1 LIGLITNEPRVLIV
15 DDDVTLLDALSEA
28 LVLRMG
34 PISIDTCERA
44 LSALKKLAGND
55 YDAIISDIK
64 MPGMD
69 GLTFLSHVRETFPD
83 IPTLLITGHGQ
94 LDLAVQALRTG
105 AFDLIQKPL
114 DRDHL
119 TAALNRAIE
128 TRRLRREVRESQ
140 ESLRKHAAELEQRVE
155 ERTADL
161 KRALRAKDEF
171 LALISH
177 ELRTPV
183 SVIFGNIELLHRMG
197 DKLAEDDKEA
207 AMTDLRR
214 EGRRL
219 RRLVEN
225 ILALARVEYGVANEP
240 EPVSLTKII
249 RQQVEWH
256 QQMYKQR
263 PVDLQIAHETPP
275 VICDDFSVELVV
287 GNLLANAEK
296 YSPPD
301 KPIELSAT
309 VEGRSVVV
317 SVRDRG
323 PGVPAE
329 DADKIFDAFFRSE
342 SSSAVKGVGIGLA
355 VCKRLLEAYGGQLW
369 LSARGGGGS
378 DFSFSLPVASE
389 PPVPEVAN
397 TSVTDMVEA

>member
-1 LIGLITNEPRVLIV
+1 MASPTRDPRVLIV
-15 DDDVTLLDALSEA
+15 DDDLALLDALSEA
-28 LVLRMG
+28 LVLRMA

-44 LSALKKLAGND
+44 TSALKKLAGND

-69 GLTFLSHVRETFPD
+69 GLTFLGHARETFPD

-94 LDLAVQALRTG
+94 MDLAVEALRSG

-114 DRDHL
+114 DRDHV
-119 TAALNRAIE
+119 TAALSRAIE
-128 TRRLRREVRESQ
+128 TRRLRREVKEGQ
-140 ESLRKHAAELEQRVE
+140 EALRTYAAELEQRVE

-161 KRALRAKDEF
+161 KRALQAKDEF

-183 SVIFGNIELLHRMG
+183 SVIFGNIELLNKLG
-197 DKLAEDDKEA
+197 AKLDEEDKAA

-240 EPVSLTKII
+240 VPVSLTRII
-249 RQQVEWH
+249 TQHIEWH
-256 QQMYKQR
+256 QQMYPER
-263 PVDLQIAHETPP
+263 QIDVQFAREIPP
-275 VICDDFSVELVV
+275 VIGDDFTAELVF

-296 YSPPD
+296 YSPPPE
-301 KPIELSAT
+301 PIEVRVQGDA
-309 VEGRSVVV
+309 RIVVV

-323 PGVPAE
+323 PGVAPEEAE
-329 DADKIFDAFFRSE
+329 RIFDAFYRSE
-342 SSSAVKGVGIGLA
+342 SASGVKGMGIGLA
-355 VCKRLLEAYGGQLW
+355 VCKRLLEAYGGRVW
-369 LSARGGGGS
+369 LAPREGGGS
-378 DFSFSLPVASE
+378 DFSFSLSSASE
-389 PPVPEVAN
+389 PPVLGVAKAGV
-397 TSVTDMVEA
+397 SDMVEA

>member
-1 LIGLITNEPRVLIV
+1 MASPSREPRILIV
-15 DDDVTLLDALSEA
+15 DDDLALLDALSEA
-28 LVLRMG
+28 LVLRMA
-34 PISIDTCERA
+34 PISIDTSERA
-44 LSALKKLAGND
+44 TSGLRKLATND
-55 YDAIISDIK
+55 YDAVISDIK

-69 GLTFLSHVRETFPD
+69 GLTFLGHVRETFPD
-83 IPTLLITGHGQ
+83 VPTLLITGHGQ
-94 LDLAVQALRTG
+94 LDLAVQALRSG

-119 TAALNRAIE
+119 TAALGRAIE
-128 TRRLRREVRESQ
+128 TRRLRRELKESQ
-140 ESLRKHAAELEQRVE
+140 EALRNYAAELEQRVE

-161 KRALRAKDEF
+161 KQALQAKDEF

-183 SVIFGNIELLHRMG
+183 SVIFGNIELLNKLG
-197 DKLAEDDKEA
+197 DKLGEEDKES

-240 EPVSLTKII
+240 EPVSLSRII
-249 RQQVEWH
+249 TQHVEWH
-256 QQMYKQR
+256 HQMYAER
-263 PVDLQIAHETPP
+263 QIDVQFAREVPP
-275 VICDDFSVELVV
+275 VICDDFTAELVI

-296 YSPPD
+296 YSPPTE
-301 KPIELSAT
+301 PIEVRIQGDART
-309 VEGRSVVV
+309 VVV

-323 PGVPAE
+323 PGVAPEEAE
-329 DADKIFDAFFRSE
+329 RIFEAFYRSE
-342 SSSAVKGVGIGLA
+342 SSSGVKGMGIGLA
-355 VCKRLLEAYGGQLW
+355 VCKRLLEAYGGRVW
-369 LSARGGGGS
+369 LAPHEGGGS

-389 PPVPEVAN
+389 PPVPEVAK
-397 TSVTDMVEA
+397 TGVTDMVEA

>member
-1 LIGLITNEPRVLIV
+1 MNSSSPEPRVLIV
-15 DDDVTLLDALSEA
+15 DDDATLLDALSEA
-28 LVLRMG
+28 LALRMA
-34 PISIDTCERA
+34 PISVDTSERA
-44 LSALKKLAGND
+44 LSALKKLASQD

-69 GLTFLSHVRETFPD
+69 GLTFLSHVRESFPD

-94 LDLAVQALRTG
+94 LDLAVQALRSG

-119 TAALNRAIE
+119 TVALGRAIE
-128 TRRLRREVRESQ
+128 TRRLRRELKESQ
-140 ESLRKHAAELEQRVE
+140 EAIRAHAAELEQRVE

-171 LALISH
+171 LAIVSH

-183 SVIFGNIELLHRMG
+183 SVILGNIELLHRLG
-197 DKLAEDDKEA
+197 DKLGQDDKDA
-207 AMTDLRR
+207 AMADLRR

-225 ILALARVEYGVANEP
+225 ILALARVEYGVTNEP
-240 EPVSLTKII
+240 VPVAVTRIVK
-249 RQQVEWH
+249 QHVEWH
-256 QQMYKQR
+256 QQMYPERAIEMQFAR
-263 PVDLQIAHETPP
+263 DIPP
-275 VICDDFSVELVV
+275 VICDDFSAELVV

-296 YSPPD
+296 YSPAGASV
-301 KPIELSAT
+301 ELSAR

-323 PGVPAE
+323 PGVPPE
-329 DADKIFDAFFRSE
+329 DADKIFDAFYRSE
-342 SSSAVKGVGIGLA
+342 SATGVKGVGIGLA
-355 VCKRLLEAYGGQLW
+355 VCKRLLEAYGGRLW
-369 LSARGGGGS
+369 LTPREGGGS
-378 DFSFSLPVASE
+378 EFSFSLPAASD
-389 PPVPEVAN
+389 PQVPEVAK
-397 TSVTDMVEA
+397 TSVNDMVEA